1 MIPISDLPSFLVDG
15 SGDVLLSRQSNPS
28 ETRRAHLKQ
37 LATIVAGAMGAS
49 ACAPISSGRV
59 PVFGPLPSGR
69 RVRVGLLVGAA
80 SVRIGS
86 RGDVVAFEGGRTAI
100 RLGSGDVVNV
110 KPTATGVSAS
120 GGGKTG
126 RFNSLE
132 FRGGSEFVMVDGILY
147 RGTVSVSQRDGT
159 LTVVNEVE
167 IEEYVAGVVGVEM
180 GRRPSSDRAA
190 LEAQAVA
197 SRTYAV
203 AGMGRFDALGFDLRA
218 GVTDQVYRGTQGEFE
233 LGSRAVRST
242 AGLVMTHGGSV
253 ITAFFHSACG
263 FATASPEESFRSV
276 RPRQY
281 LRSVS
286 DAHGRGYYC
295 EGSPRFRWRVE
306 WSGVELADVLRRTM
320 PRALG
325 IDANFV
331 SEILDVEVRDTGP
344 SGRVTE
350 IRVYVDQGEIPVF
363 GPDARAVFQTLDAKS
378 LGSTAVQLTKER
390 ENGRLT
396 RLIAT
401 GAGWGHGVGMCQ
413 WGAIG
418 RARAGQDYQTILG
431 TYFPGTT
438 VTLLE

>member
-1 MIPISDLPSFLVDG
+1 MIPISDSPPFFVDG
-15 SGDVLLSRQSNPS
+15 SGDVLLSKQSNPS

-37 LATIVAGAMGAS
+37 LAAIVAGAMGAS
-49 ACAPISSGRV
+49 ACAPIPGGSVSV
-59 PVFGPLPSGR
+59 LGPLPSGR

-100 RLGSGDVVNV
+100 RLSSGDVVDV
-110 KPTATGVSAS
+110 KPAGTGVSAS

-126 RFNSLE
+126 RFDSLE
-132 FRGGSEFVMVDGILY
+132 FRGTSGFVTVDGIPY
-147 RGTVSVSQRDGT
+147 RGTVSVTQRDGT
-159 LTVVNEVE
+159 VTVVNGVG
-167 IEEYVAGVVGVEM
+167 IEEYVAGVIGVEM
-180 GRRPSSDRAA
+180 GRRPGSDRAA

-197 SRTYAV
+197 SRSYAV
-203 AGMGRFDALGFDLRA
+203 AGLGRFEALGFDFRA
-218 GVTDQVYRGTQGEFE
+218 GLTDQVYRGAQVESE
-233 LGSRAVRST
+233 LGSRAVRDT

-253 ITAFFHSACG
+253 ITAFFHSTCG
-263 FATASPEESFRSV
+263 FATASPEESFRNV

-281 LRSVS
+281 LGSVS

-306 WSGVELADVLRRTM
+306 WSGVELADVLRRTV

-325 IDANFV
+325 IDAYFV
-331 SEILDVEVRDTGP
+331 SDILDVEVRDTGP

-363 GPDARAVFQTLDAKS
+363 GPDVRAVFETPDAKS
-378 LGSTAVQLTKER
+378 LGSTAVQLTKKR
-390 ENGRLT
+390 ENGRVT
-396 RLIAT
+396 RLIAA

-418 RARAGQDYQTILG
+418 RARAGQDYQRILG

>member
-1 MIPISDLPSFLVDG
+1 MIPISDSPPFFVDG
-15 SGDVLLSRQSNPS
+15 SGDVLLSKQSNPS

-37 LATIVAGAMGAS
+37 LAAIVAGAMGAS
-49 ACAPISSGRV
+49 ACAPIPGGSV
-59 PVFGPLPSGR
+59 PVLGQLPSGR

-100 RLGSGDVVNV
+100 RLSSGDAVDV
-110 KPTATGVSAS
+110 KPAGAGVSAS

-126 RFNSLE
+126 RFDSLE
-132 FRGGSEFVMVDGILY
+132 FRGASGFVIVDGIPY
-147 RGTVSVSQRDGT
+147 RGTVSVTERDGT
-159 LTVVNEVE
+159 VTVVNDVG

-180 GRRPSSDRAA
+180 GRRPGSDQAA

-197 SRTYAV
+197 SRSYAV
-203 AGMGRFDALGFDLRA
+203 SGLGRFEALGFDFRA
-218 GVTDQVYRGTQGEFE
+218 GLTDQVYRGAQVESE
-233 LGSRAVRST
+233 LGSRAVRDT
-242 AGLVMTHGGSV
+242 AGLVTTHGGSV
-253 ITAFFHSACG
+253 ITAFFHSTCG
-263 FATASPEESFRSV
+263 FATASPEESFRNV

-286 DAHGRGYYC
+286 DARGRGYYC
-295 EGSPRFRWRVE
+295 DGSPRFRWRVE
-306 WSGVELADVLRRTM
+306 WSGVELADVLRRTV

-325 IDANFV
+325 IDAYFV
-331 SEILDVEVRDTGP
+331 SDILDVEVRDTGP

-363 GPDARAVFQTLDAKS
+363 GPDVRAVFETPDAKS
-378 LGSTAVQLTKER
+378 LGSTAVQLTKKR
-390 ENGRLT
+390 ENGRVT
-396 RLIAT
+396 RLIAA

>member
-1 MIPISDLPSFLVDG
+1 MIPISDSPPFFVDG
-15 SGDVLLSRQSNPS
+15 SGDVLLSKQSNPS

-37 LATIVAGAMGAS
+37 LAAIVAGAMGAS
-49 ACAPISSGRV
+49 ACAPIPGGSV
-59 PVFGPLPSGR
+59 PALGPLPSGR
-69 RVRVGLLVGAA
+69 LVRVGLLVGAA

-100 RLGSGDVVNV
+100 RLSSGDVVDV
-110 KPTATGVSAS
+110 KPAGTGVSAS

-126 RFNSLE
+126 RFDSLE
-132 FRGGSEFVMVDGILY
+132 FRGTSGFVTVDGIPY
-147 RGTVSVSQRDGT
+147 RGTVSVTQRDGT
-159 LTVVNEVE
+159 VTVVNGVG
-167 IEEYVAGVVGVEM
+167 IEEYVAGVIGAEM
-180 GRRPSSDRAA
+180 GRRPGSDRAA

-197 SRTYAV
+197 SRSYAV
-203 AGMGRFDALGFDLRA
+203 AGLGRFEALGFDFRA
-218 GVTDQVYRGTQGEFE
+218 GLTDQVYRGAQVESE
-233 LGSRAVRST
+233 LGSRAVRDT

-253 ITAFFHSACG
+253 ITAFFHSTCG
-263 FATASPEESFRSV
+263 FATASPEESFRNV

-281 LRSVS
+281 LGSVS

-306 WSGVELADVLRRTM
+306 WSGVELADVLRRTV

-325 IDANFV
+325 IDAYFV
-331 SEILDVEVRDTGP
+331 SDILDVEVRDTGP

-363 GPDARAVFQTLDAKS
+363 GPDVRAVFETPDAKS
-378 LGSTAVQLTKER
+378 LGSTAVQLTKKR
-390 ENGRLT
+390 ENGRVT
-396 RLIAT
+396 RLIAA